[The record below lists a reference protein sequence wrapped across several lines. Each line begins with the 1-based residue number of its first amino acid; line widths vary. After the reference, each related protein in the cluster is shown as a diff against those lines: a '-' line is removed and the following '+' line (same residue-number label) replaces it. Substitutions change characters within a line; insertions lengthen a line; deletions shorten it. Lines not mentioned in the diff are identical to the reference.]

1 LRNRFLYN
9 EDRKDETEGTALK
22 ITIHEDPNAK
32 EIEISIVCAEM
43 TAELEEIIANIGLV
57 GHTFAGKKDGETFFI
72 PMKDIYFFESV
83 DGKIFFYTEKET
95 YEAAARLY
103 KIEES
108 LQNSKFARIS
118 KTAIANLS
126 KMRSIKPAENSRL
139 MATLLNGEKILVS
152 RQYVSEIKQ
161 KLGV

>member
-1 LRNRFLYN
+1 
-9 EDRKDETEGTALK
+9 
-22 ITIHEDPNAK
+22 
-32 EIEISIVCAEM
+32 
-43 TAELEEIIANIGLV
+43 
-57 GHTFAGKKDGETFFI
+57 
-72 PMKDIYFFESV
+72 MKDIYYFESV